1 LSLSNTHD
9 IQLYI
14 ICFGNQGYYLG
25 ITEDSG
31 RDNQDTINF
40 LPSTVYNIAVVHGQ
54 ASKQKYRSPFLSLRA
69 SRGWLPLWVIRS
81 LKK

>member
-14 ICFGNQGYYLG
+14 ICFDNQGYYLD

-40 LPSTVYNIAVVHGQ
+40 LHSRRSRT
-54 ASKQKYRSPFLSLRA
+54 SKQAKVS
-69 SRGWLPLWVIRS
+69 
-81 LKK
+81 